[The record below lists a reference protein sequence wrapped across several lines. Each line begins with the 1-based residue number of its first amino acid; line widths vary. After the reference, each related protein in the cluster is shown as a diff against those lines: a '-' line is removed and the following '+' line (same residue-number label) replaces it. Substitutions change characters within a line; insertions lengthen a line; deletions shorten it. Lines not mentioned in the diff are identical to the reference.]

1 MEGKFNLVGKI
12 ESMILKRLLEEKCL
26 HFILLDPQKPND
38 IGKIVNSAEQ
48 SGTSAI
54 LVGGSTAVLTSE
66 YDAVIGQ
73 IKKNSNL
80 PVIIFPSNLP
90 SITNKADA
98 IFFMSLLNSIN
109 PYFITGAQAL
119 GIGAIRKYKIEAIP
133 LAYIIVGEGGSAGFV
148 GQAQCIPIQHPELA
162 IGYAMA
168 AETFGFRFAYLEA
181 GSGAEKA
188 ISPTFVSEVK
198 KRISIPLIVGG
209 GIKTESQAESLAAA
223 GADILVTGTIIE
235 RTDNYDKIAKL
246 VKAMRRGARNRS

>member
-1 MEGKFNLVGKI
+1 MVGNI
-12 ESMILKRLLEEKCL
+12 ESSILNRLAKEKCL
-26 HFILLDPQKPND
+26 HFILLDPQKPNNV
-38 IGKIVNSAEQ
+38 GKIVHYAER

-54 LVGGSTAVLTSE
+54 LVGGSTAMLTSE
-66 YDAVIGQ
+66 YDAIIEQ

-90 SITNKADA
+90 SLTNKADA

-119 GIGAIRKYKIEAIP
+119 GVGVIKKYRIEAIP

-162 IGYAMA
+162 AGYAMA
-168 AETFGFRFAYLEA
+168 AETFGFRFVYLEA

-188 ISPTFVSEVK
+188 ISPKFVSEVK

-209 GIKTESQAESLAAA
+209 GIKTESQAQALATA

-235 RTDNYDKIAKL
+235 KTDNYDKIAKL
-246 VKAMRRGARNRS
+246 VNAIRRGVKSRS